1 MTRFR
6 PAALATVAVLAL
18 GAGLGVGGSATA
30 FEIGA
35 MTDTERATL
44 RDEIRAYLL
53 ANPEVLMEAIGVLEQ
68 REAATQAAGD
78 VAMVTQNADAL
89 FDDGHSWVGGNPE
102 GDITLVEFMD
112 YRCGYCKQA
121 FAEVESLV
129 GGDGNIRFILKEFP
143 ILGEQSML
151 ASQFAI
157 AVQQV
162 HGADAYKQAH
172 DTLMGMRG
180 DVTPEALNRVA
191 EGLGLPPAPILERMA
206 HPDVAEVIAEN
217 RALAQR
223 MQIGG
228 TPTFVVGDRM
238 LRGYVPQAQME
249 AMVAALRT
257 PD

>member
-6 PAALATVAVLAL
+6 PAALAAAAVLTL
-18 GAGLGVGGSATA
+18 GLGGSAAA
-30 FEIGA
+30 FDIGA
-35 MTDTERATL
+35 MTDAERATL

-68 REAATQAAGD
+68 RESEAQAAGD
-78 VAMVTQNADAL
+78 VALVSQNAKAL
-89 FDDGHSWVGGNPE
+89 FEDGHSWVGGNPE

-121 FAEVESLV
+121 FAEVEGLV
-129 GGDGNIRFILKEFP
+129 AEDGNVRFILKEFP

-157 AVQQV
+157 AVQQL
-162 HGADAYKQAH
+162 HGDDAYKQAH
-172 DTLMGMRG
+172 DTLMAMRS
-180 DVTPEALNRVA
+180 DVTRDALTRVA
-191 EGLGLPPAPILERMA
+191 EGLGLPPAPILERMG
-206 HPDVAEVIAEN
+206 HPEVAEVIAEN

-228 TPTFVVGDRM
+228 TPTFVIGDRM

-249 AMVAALRT
+249 AMVAALRA
-257 PD
+257 PE